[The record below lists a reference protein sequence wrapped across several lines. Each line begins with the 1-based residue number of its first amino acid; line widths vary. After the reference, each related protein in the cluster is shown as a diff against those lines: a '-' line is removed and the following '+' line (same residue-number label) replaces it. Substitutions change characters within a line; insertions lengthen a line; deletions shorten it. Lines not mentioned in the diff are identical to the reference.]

1 MQALLMA
8 RRRRNPK
15 GSRGLRPKILS
26 FVVSGHPG
34 QLPPHSLSSA
44 RKTRLR
50 GLREFFS
57 NLLTS
62 SRKARAAAGRVEP
75 RSRVL

>member
-15 GSRGLRPKILS
+15 GSRGLRPKRLS
-26 FVVSGHPG
+26 FVVSGRPG
-34 QLPPHSLSSA
+34 QLPPHFSSSA

-50 GLREFFS
+50 GLRGFLS
-57 NLLTS
+57 TLL
-62 SRKARAAAGRVEP
+62 RPRASGCQ
-75 RSRVL
+75 